1 MSMSRAE
8 KLASRLAGN
17 MKESLGVR
25 LAVPEGRDAV
35 DSTPGGIPS
44 VSPEDGRTRDRL
56 AGHME
61 IDRIIPDPD
70 QPRKFFS
77 EESISQLSASLQRT
91 GQLQPIR
98 VRWSEE
104 HGKWIII
111 SGERRY
117 RAAMLAGLK
126 TISCSFTDKPL
137 TESEIRQES
146 LIENLL
152 REDLRPIEAANGYQ
166 QLMDLNG
173 WSMQQVAEALNVSKG
188 AVSKALSLLKL
199 PEDVQE
205 QVEQGVI
212 SPSSGYEVSRLKDER
227 SQRELAAR
235 IVSEGLKR
243 DEAGTAVG
251 KTARPKAKKGGGAK
265 VGEAKPT
272 TTKTFTVADAK
283 LTITWPR
290 RAVETRDVVL
300 VLEELLA
307 QIKGRVVESDAA

>member
-1 MSMSRAE
+1 MNMSRAE
-8 KLASRLAGN
+8 KLANRLAGH

-25 LAVPEGRDAV
+25 ILASEQQASAGAV
-35 DSTPGGIPS
+35 GGIPS

-70 QPRKFFS
+70 QPRKYFS
-77 EESISQLSASLQRT
+77 EESIAQLSASLQRT

-98 VRWSEE
+98 VRWSED

-117 RAAMLAGLK
+117 RAALLAGLK

-173 WSMQQVAEALNVSKG
+173 WTMQQVAEALNVSKG

-199 PEDVQE
+199 PEDIQE

-212 SPSSGYEVSRLKDER
+212 SPSSGYEVSRLKDEQ
-227 SQRELAAR
+227 SQRELATR

-243 DEAGTAVG
+243 DAAGVAVG
-251 KTARPKAKKGGGAK
+251 KTTRPKVAK
-265 VGEAKPT
+265 VVENKPSI
-272 TTKTFTVADAK
+272 TKVFSVGDAK
-283 LTITWPR
+283 LTIIWER
-290 RAVETRDVVL
+290 KSVKNQDVIQVLETILAQLQNRDV
-300 VLEELLA
+300 EY
-307 QIKGRVVESDAA
+307 DAA